1 MLMSATMPA
10 IESIRKNRVAHPPV
24 ARIRCVPRAS
34 EQLGADA
41 RDMALETVEV
51 EPRMVKPTAK

>member
-10 IESIRKNRVAHPPV
+10 IESVRTNRVVHPPV
-24 ARIRCVPRAS
+24 ARIRRVPRAR
-34 EQLGADA
+34 ERLGADA
-41 RDMALETVEV
+41 RDMASETVEV